1 MIARISAS
9 FAVTISLAAHAT
21 AEVAPLVEPPFN
33 NGAET
38 VTATQSIKGPL
49 TAQHL
54 SSSLAGD
61 AMDSIQPFVQTL
73 ELQGIRFHVTT
84 ALVDGNPV
92 LYITPQ
98 GLEIDNS
105 KVTHPLTGNIVR
117 AEVAD
122 LDRNGSPEIY
132 VFVKSSGR
140 GMAGEL
146 IAYSANRKKSLST
159 IYLPPVSDN
168 PKIAEGY
175 QGEDEFAVTENSLVR
190 QFPVYDG
197 ADAEAGRTGK
207 IRQVQ
212 YRLIPGE
219 AGWLLRV
226 FQVTDTE
233 AIF

>member
-1 MIARISAS
+1 MIARISAA
-9 FAVTISLAAHAT
+9 FAVMVSLVAHAN
-21 AEVAPLVEPPFN
+21 AGVAPLVEIAFN

-38 VTATQSIKGPL
+38 VTANHSIKEPL
-49 TAQHL
+49 AAQHL

-61 AMDSIQPFVQTL
+61 AMDSIQPFDQTL
-73 ELQGIRFHVTT
+73 ESRGIRFHVTT

-132 VFVKSSGR
+132 VFVRSSGR

-146 IAYSANRKKSLST
+146 VAYSANRKKSLSG
-159 IYLPPVSDN
+159 IYRPPVSDN

-175 QGEDEFAVTENSLVR
+175 QGEDDFAMTEHALVQR
-190 QFPVYDG
+190 FPVYDG
-197 ADAEAGRTGK
+197 ADAGAGRTGK
-207 IRQVQ
+207 MRQVQ

-219 AGWLLRV
+219 AGWVLRV
-226 FQVTDTE
+226 SEVTE
-233 AIF
+233 Y